1 LRPAVAEGFTL
12 VELVAVLSIVG
23 VLAAVAVP
31 RVLDTGS
38 YDAVVARDA
47 LVSLFRLGQQRAMSS
62 SGIDLHLSQSGSDYL
77 ISVREGGVVR
87 DSLFLSQNDVL
98 LSMGDAANPRSCA
111 SLASPREIDFDA
123 AGEIKSIFPAGVQL
137 CVNTVSSICIASSG
151 FAFLGQC
158 E

>member
-1 LRPAVAEGFTL
+1 MRPAISEGFTL
-12 VELVAVLSIVG
+12 VELVAVLSIIG
-23 VLAAVAVP
+23 VLVAVAVP

-47 LVSLFRLGQQRAMSS
+47 LVSIFRLGQQRAMSS

-77 ISVREGGVVR
+77 IAVRESGVVR
-87 DSLFLSQNDVL
+87 DSLSLSQNDVL
-98 LSMGDAANPRSCA
+98 ISMGDAANPSSCA

-137 CVNTVSSICIASSG
+137 CVNTVSSICIDSSG
-151 FAFLGQC
+151 FAFLGPC

>member
-1 LRPAVAEGFTL
+1 LRQAISEGFTL
-12 VELVAVLSIVG
+12 VELVAVLSIIG
-23 VLAAVAVP
+23 VLVAVAVP

-47 LVSLFRLGQQRAMSS
+47 LVSIFRLGQQRAMSS

-77 ISVREGGVVR
+77 IAVRESGVVR
-87 DSLFLSQNDVL
+87 DSLSLSQNDVL
-98 LSMGDAANPRSCA
+98 ISMGDAANPSSCA

-123 AGEIKSIFPAGVQL
+123 AGEIISNFPTGVQL

>member
-1 LRPAVAEGFTL
+1 LRPAISEGFTL
-12 VELVAVLSIVG
+12 VELVAVLSIIG
-23 VLAAVAVP
+23 VLVAVAVP

-47 LVSLFRLGQQRAMSS
+47 LVSIFRLGQQRAMSS

-77 ISVREGGVVR
+77 IAVRESGVVR
-87 DSLFLSQNDVL
+87 DSLSLSQNDVL
-98 LSMGDAANPRSCA
+98 ISMGDAANPSSCA

-123 AGEIKSIFPAGVQL
+123 AGEIISNFPTGVQL